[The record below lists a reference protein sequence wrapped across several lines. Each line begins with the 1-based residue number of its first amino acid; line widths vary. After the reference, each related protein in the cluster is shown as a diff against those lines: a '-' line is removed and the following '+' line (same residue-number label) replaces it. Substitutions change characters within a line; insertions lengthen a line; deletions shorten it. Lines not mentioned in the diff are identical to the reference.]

1 VLSPGFI
8 DPHLV
13 VKRSYSRST
22 MHAKIFVLFSAL
34 AYGLAQECENN
45 FPDGSDCSIFE
56 HKMEDPDDCTSFWW
70 CVDGCPVKQKC
81 EADYLYGIEDSNCRD
96 NNKVDCGTRPCLDPS
111 HCPSEHPTTQ
121 VCDHPVDCNELGNGW
136 FQDDYNCRKYWHCF
150 DGQGDH
156 MLCPPGQLYNAEK
169 IWCDWRENV
178 NCGAR
183 PICGECDADCE
194 YPVTTTTV
202 TPCKHE
208 CTVDGVFAEG
218 CCENSFC
225 QCFGHLGVLQHCGKG
240 LVFNDV
246 THTCDYTFNVD
257 CCSN

>member
-1 VLSPGFI
+1 MGSPGI
-8 DPHLV
+8 IGPHLV

-45 FPDGSDCSIFE
+45 FPDGSDCSIFD

-70 CVDGCPVKQKC
+70 CVDGCPVKKKC
-81 EADYLYGIEDSNCRD
+81 EADYLYGIEDSICKD

-169 IWCDWRENV
+169 IWCDWRASVMQTASTQLPQPHRPPVSTNV
-178 NCGAR
+178 QWMASLLKDVVR
-183 PICGECDADCE
+183 IRFVSVSVILAS
-194 YPVTTTTV
+194 
-202 TPCKHE
+202 
-208 CTVDGVFAEG
+208 FSIAER
-218 CCENSFC
+218 
-225 QCFGHLGVLQHCGKG
+225 
-240 LVFNDV
+240 D
-246 THTCDYTFNVD
+246 
-257 CCSN
+257 